1 MPSTDLN
8 YQLLTISRINKIV
21 VASSSLA
28 DICNLITLVNSI
40 TLINT
45 LIFKL
50 PYFPFRHW
58 IWSLVHMN
66 MCSEI
71 QFNLI
76 LFKQLSIPIQRM
88 SIITA
93 LNLIRITTVN
103 RIMTKRNQ
111 ALNVLF
117 VLLKIW
123 FHHIIDISSVSDW
136 IFLSVYI
143 SFGIVREKVVVSE
156 LEHIEIVAGIVM
168 VRASEGLLE

>member
-8 YQLLTISRINKIV
+8 YQLLTISGINKIV
-21 VASSSLA
+21 VSPSSLA
-28 DICNLITLVNSI
+28 DISNLITLINSI
-40 TLINT
+40 TLIDT
-45 LIFKL
+45 LVFKL
-50 PYFPFRHW
+50 TYFPFWHW
-58 IWSLVHMN
+58 IRSLVHMN

-71 QFNLI
+71 QLHLI
-76 LFKQLSIPIQRM
+76 LLKQLSIPIQRM

-123 FHHIIDISSVSDW
+123 FHHIIDITSVSDW
-136 IFLSVYI
+136 VFFSVYI
-143 SFGIVREKVVVSE
+143 SLGVVREKVMVSK

-168 VRASEGLLE
+168 VGASEGLLE